1 MRWNGPWR
9 RPDLKA
15 RDSGHSFAAVAARE
29 LGMAGPLISREMEL
43 PAILSRYPSCRPV
56 FDRYGLT
63 GCGGDLGPQEPLW
76 FFARAHRVDE
86 ARLIAELEEA
96 ARTEGLSKGG
106 ARFAAGPA
114 DTIYRRF
121 FKAAILTMFTFGC
134 VMGGINL
141 AVMAVRHQ
149 IATLDLRA
157 VTWAH
162 AHAQVAGWV
171 TFFVMGF
178 AYQAVPRFKFVS
190 LWRPRLAC
198 VTLWVFAPALAVR
211 ATADLFLP
219 DRGWLIAGT
228 IAGCLEWCVAA
239 TFVVIIWQTLR
250 QSKQAREPYERF
262 VIAALLWMLA
272 AFAFDTWVFTQ
283 TAGVSGFDAWV
294 KFIGRI
300 DAPWRDLQLL
310 GFAGTMVLGMSQR
323 FLPFIYGFREVPRR
337 TSTAVL
343 WLWNLSVAGNI
354 AAYSLLVRT
363 RMVAWGIALE
373 LSILG
378 LLASVAILARAF
390 GIFTVKVERDRSL
403 RFLRAAWA
411 WGIVAFALFA
421 AMPLYT
427 AWKGMAF
434 SHAWFGGYRHAFTV
448 GFISLMILGVSSKI
462 VPVLG
467 GLSPSQVG
475 TLRAT
480 FWLVNIGNAMR
491 VTFQILTDSYSWAYP
506 VMGVSAW
513 VEITGLAIW
522 AIDLWRAM
530 GRRPR
535 MAGSCGNVAV
545 ALDARVAEVVNAYP
559 ETVPVLLQFGF
570 SMITNPLMRQTV
582 ARSVT
587 LEQVCRLRHVDE
599 AALMEA
605 LQTAVAARSAA
616 APNSDR
622 LVTISGVTQV
632 TAAAPVAGDN

>member
-1 MRWNGPWR
+1 
-9 RPDLKA
+9 
-15 RDSGHSFAAVAARE
+15 
-29 LGMAGPLISREMEL
+29 MAGLLISREMEL
-43 PAILSRYPSCRPV
+43 PAILTRYPSCRPV

-96 ARTEGLSKGG
+96 ARIEPLSPGV
-106 ARFAAGPA
+106 ARVAPGPA

-141 AVMAVRHQ
+141 AVMAARHQ
-149 IATLDLRA
+149 IASLDLRA

-178 AYQAVPRFKFVS
+178 AYQAVPRFKFVT

-198 VTLWVFAPALAVR
+198 ATLWIFAPALAVR

-219 DRGWLIAGT
+219 GRAWLIAGI
-228 IAGCLEWCVAA
+228 IAGGLEWIVAA
-239 TFVVIIWQTLR
+239 IFVLIIWQTIR
-250 QSKQAREPYERF
+250 QSKQPREPYERYL
-262 VIAALLWMLA
+262 IAALLWMLA
-272 AFAFDTWVFTQ
+272 AFAFDTWVFIQ
-283 TAGVSGFDAWV
+283 TAGVSGFDGWV
-294 KFIGRI
+294 NFIGRI

-310 GFAGTMVLGMSQR
+310 GFAGTMIVGVSQR

-337 TSTAVL
+337 TSTVVL

-354 AAYSLLVRT
+354 AAYSFLVRT
-363 RMVAWGIALE
+363 RMAVWGVALE
-373 LSILG
+373 LSIIG

-390 GIFTVKVERDRSL
+390 GIFTAKVERDRSL
-403 RFLRAAWA
+403 RFLQAAWA
-411 WGIVAFALFA
+411 WGIAAFVLFAL
-421 AMPLYT
+421 MPAYT
-427 AWKGMAF
+427 AWKGMVF

-491 VTFQILTDSYSWAYP
+491 VVFQILTDSYSWAYP
-506 VMGVSAW
+506 AMGVSAW
-513 VEITGLAIW
+513 VEVTGLAIW

-530 GRRPR
+530 GRRPWL
-535 MAGSCGNVAV
+535 AAPCGNLPVT
-545 ALDARVAEVVNAYP
+545 LHTRVADVVDTYP
-559 ETVPVLLQFGF
+559 ETIPILLQFGF

-587 LEQVCRLRHVDE
+587 LEQVCRLRRVNQQ
-599 AALMEA
+599 ALLDA
-605 LQTAVAARSAA
+605 LGTAVDARRAITPKTS
-616 APNSDR
+616 R
-622 LVTISGVTQV
+622 LITISGT
-632 TAAAPVAGDN
+632 